1 LSRPLKTTGI
11 ALAGAALV
19 AGFIVVGFPYDRLGD
34 CIEAAVR
41 RETGVALAIGTLEPS
56 LGLAGPGLRA
66 SGLRL
71 RWPDGEVLALDA
83 ARLRPAWSLSW
94 LQGAPAIRVQLGGP
108 IGEADGIVTLN
119 ESGAWNGELRRVDL
133 AQLPID
139 SFASGAAIEGVA
151 DAVVD
156 LRLGDA
162 GPEGHLS
169 FEAHAGSVALPAF
182 PVPLPYER
190 LSGEIEFGGDAFAT
204 VQSFNLEG
212 PLVSAEVTGSV
223 RHAPVPANAPLALSV
238 TLRAQPGVRPLL
250 ESAGLRVSR
259 EGNARISVGGTL
271 SNPVVR

>member
-1 LSRPLKTTGI
+1 LKATGI

-19 AGFIVVGFPYDRLGD
+19 AGFIAMGFPYDRLGEY
-34 CIEAAVR
+34 IEAEVR
-41 RETGVALAIGTLEPS
+41 HQTGVVLAIGTLEPS

-66 SGLRL
+66 SALRL

-94 LQGAPAIRVQLGGP
+94 LRGAPAIRVQLGGP
-108 IGEADGIVTLN
+108 IGEADGVVTLN
-119 ESGAWNGELRRVDL
+119 DAGAWNGDLRRVDL
-133 AQLPID
+133 GQLPIE
-139 SFASGAAIEGVA
+139 SFAPGAAIEGFA

-156 LRLGDA
+156 LRLGDP

-169 FEAHAGSVALPAF
+169 FEAHDGSVALPAF
-182 PVPLPYER
+182 PVALPYER

-204 VQSFNLEG
+204 VESFDLDG
-212 PLVSAEVTGSV
+212 PLVSAKVTGSV
-223 RHAPVPANAPLALSV
+223 RHASVPANAPLALSV
-238 TLRAQPGVRPLL
+238 FLSAQPGVRPLL

-259 EGNARISVGGTL
+259 EGSARVNVGGTL